1 VAIAPGRLLTT
12 MSTFLNKDEAAYKAG
27 IARVPVG
34 RYGTPEEIA
43 DLVLFL
49 ASPAASYIVG
59 ETVIADGGHV
69 LG

>member
-1 VAIAPGRLLTT
+1 
-12 MSTFLNKDEAAYKAG
+12 MSTFLGKDEAAYKAG

-34 RYGTPEEIA
+34 RYGTPDEIA

-49 ASPAASYIVG
+49 ASPNASYIVG
-59 ETVIADGGHV
+59 ETVVADGGYV